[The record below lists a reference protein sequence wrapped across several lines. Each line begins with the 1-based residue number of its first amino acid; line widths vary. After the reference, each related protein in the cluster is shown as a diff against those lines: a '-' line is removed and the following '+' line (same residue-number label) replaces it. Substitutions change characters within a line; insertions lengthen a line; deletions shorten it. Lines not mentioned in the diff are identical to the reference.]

1 LGTSAGPA
9 VVDVGGALDYP
20 WTMASWSERLVTIPP
35 GRHTLSTDFVTAHQ
49 RERIFAATAELVAK
63 RGYHGTSIDLIAK
76 TARVALSTFYE
87 NFASKEDCF
96 LAAFDD
102 AVAEARH
109 HLGAVVDPQAPWP
122 DRLASGLAAFL
133 ELVVP
138 NRPKARMCLVEAP
151 GGGPALLDRYESALD
166 GLIPI
171 LREGRRLAGDRR
183 LPERTEE
190 AIIGG
195 LAWVLYNHLVAG
207 EFDLGALAPELLQI
221 MLRPYLGSSEARRQA
236 EIAQAGLA

>member
-1 LGTSAGPA
+1 
-9 VVDVGGALDYP
+9 
-20 WTMASWSERLVTIPP
+20 MASWSERLVTIPP
-35 GRHTLSTDFVTAHQ
+35 GRHTFPSDFVSAHQ
-49 RERIFAATAELVAK
+49 RERIFTATAELVAK

-87 NFASKEDCF
+87 NFETKEDCF
-96 LAAFDD
+96 LAAFDE

-109 HLGAVVDPQAPWP
+109 HLGAAVDPRPPWP
-122 DRLASGLAAFL
+122 DRLALGLAAFL
-133 ELVVP
+133 ELVAANP
-138 NRPKARMCLVEAP
+138 AKARMCLVEAP

-171 LREGRRLAGDRR
+171 LREGRQLAGDKK

-195 LAWVLYNHLVAG
+195 LVWVIYNKLVAG
-207 EFDLGALAPELLQI
+207 EFDLGALAPEMLQI
-221 MLRPYLGSSEARRQA
+221 ILRPYIG
-236 EIAQAGLA
+236 

>member
-1 LGTSAGPA
+1 
-9 VVDVGGALDYP
+9 
-20 WTMASWSERLVTIPP
+20 MASWSERLVTIPP
-35 GRHTLSTDFVTAHQ
+35 GRHTFPSDFVSAHQ

-87 NFASKEDCF
+87 NFETKEDCF
-96 LAAFDD
+96 LAAFDE
-102 AVAEARH
+102 AVAEARG
-109 HLGAVVDPQAPWP
+109 HLGAAVDPQLPWP
-122 DRLASGLAAFL
+122 DRLALGLAAFL
-133 ELVVP
+133 ELVAASP
-138 NRPKARMCLVEAP
+138 AKARMCIVEAP

-171 LREGRRLAGDRR
+171 LREGRQLAGDKK

-195 LAWVLYNHLVAG
+195 LVWVIYNKLVAG
-207 EFDLGALAPELLQI
+207 EFDLGALAPEMLQI
-221 MLRPYLGSSEARRQA
+221 ILRPYIG
-236 EIAQAGLA
+236 